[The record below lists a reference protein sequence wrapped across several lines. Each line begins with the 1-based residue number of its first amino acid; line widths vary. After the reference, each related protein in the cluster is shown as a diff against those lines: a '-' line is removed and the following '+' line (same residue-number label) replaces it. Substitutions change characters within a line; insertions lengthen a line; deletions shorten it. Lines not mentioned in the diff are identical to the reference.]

1 MQLLKRIGNI
11 ALRIVLLFLALTLVS
26 TILFY
31 VPFMAPLVT
40 ITGNLVMVLP
50 VIIAYFILRDNK
62 RYSLLVKDKIWIN
75 NFFKGSVIGIVSI
88 GVVFLINLLRG
99 SIEISSVNNV
109 LTDSHFYVFLIMML
123 GVGIGEEVFSRGYMQ
138 NMSIYFGN
146 IPLGI
151 IIPSGVFALLHFL
164 NPGALNNPIPTV
176 NLILISIVFAL
187 MTLFTNSIWM
197 AIGYHFTWNFFQG
210 KIFGMNVSGLVIPNP
225 LFQLNLKNNDLF
237 YGGQFGPEG
246 GLLVTIVLLIS
257 LGLMYY
263 GYKNRKY
270 PYRPIN

>member
-1 MQLLKRIGNI
+1 MELLKRIGNI
-11 ALRIVLLFLALTLVS
+11 ALRIILLFLALTLVS

>member
-1 MQLLKRIGNI
+1 MELLKRIGNI

-75 NFFKGSVIGIVSI
+75 NFFKGSVIGIVSL
-88 GVVFLINLLRG
+88 GGVFLINLLSE

-109 LTDSHFYVFLIMML
+109 LTGSHFCVFLIMML

-138 NMSIYFGN
+138 
-146 IPLGI
+146 
-151 IIPSGVFALLHFL
+151 
-164 NPGALNNPIPTV
+164 
-176 NLILISIVFAL
+176 
-187 MTLFTNSIWM
+187 
-197 AIGYHFTWNFFQG
+197 
-210 KIFGMNVSGLVIPNP
+210 
-225 LFQLNLKNNDLF
+225 
-237 YGGQFGPEG
+237 
-246 GLLVTIVLLIS
+246 
-257 LGLMYY
+257 
-263 GYKNRKY
+263 
-270 PYRPIN
+270 

>member
-11 ALRIVLLFLALTLVS
+11 ALRIALLFLALTLVS

>member
-1 MQLLKRIGNI
+1 MELLKRIGNI
-11 ALRIVLLFLALTLVS
+11 ALRIALLFLALTLVS

-151 IIPSGVFALLHFL
+151 VIPSGVFALLHFL

>member
-1 MQLLKRIGNI
+1 MELLKRIGNI
-11 ALRIVLLFLALTLVS
+11 ALRIVLLFLALTFVS

>member
-1 MQLLKRIGNI
+1 MELLKRIGNI

-151 IIPSGVFALLHFL
+151 VIPSGVFALLHFL

>member
-1 MQLLKRIGNI
+1 MELLKRIGNI
-11 ALRIVLLFLALTLVS
+11 ALRIILLFLALTLVS

-151 IIPSGVFALLHFL
+151 VIPSGVFALLHFL

>member
-1 MQLLKRIGNI
+1 MELLKRIGNI

-88 GVVFLINLLRG
+88 DVVFLINLLRG

>member
-1 MQLLKRIGNI
+1 MELLKRIGNI

-62 RYSLLVKDKIWIN
+62 RYSLLVKDKIWIK

-270 PYRPIN
+270 LYRPIN

>member
-1 MQLLKRIGNI
+1 MELLKRIGNI
-11 ALRIVLLFLALTLVS
+11 ALRIALLFLALTLVS

>member
-1 MQLLKRIGNI
+1 MELLKRIGNI
-11 ALRIVLLFLALTLVS
+11 ALRIALLFLALTLVS

-31 VPFMAPLVT
+31 VPFMTPLVT

-62 RYSLLVKDKIWIN
+62 RYSLLVKDKIWIK

-151 IIPSGVFALLHFL
+151 VIPSGVFALLHFL

>member
-1 MQLLKRIGNI
+1 MELLKRIGNI